1 MDTTKYKSKSIYI
14 AHIKQATKLGMSMN
28 EYITHLANLA
38 AQEKTTADANQ
49 LERLQALEGTI
60 SSLAEALKHQ
70 RYLTDTHTRKIDEQT
85 ALIAQQS
92 EMLTKLLNAYGADI
106 AFIQALKKEITA

>member
-1 MDTTKYKSKSIYI
+1 MTDSYKTVKVHSEIVTLAKRKNMSVNELFYHQKSLID
-14 AHIKQATKLGMSMN
+14 QD
-28 EYITHLANLA
+28 
-38 AQEKTTADANQ
+38 KTTEQENQ
-49 LERLQALEGTI
+49 LERLQALEGTV

-70 RYLTDTHTRKIDEQT
+70 RYLTDTQTRKIDEQT

>member
-1 MDTTKYKSKSIYI
+1 MADTYKTVKVHSEIVTLAKKKNMSVNELFYHQKSLID
-14 AHIKQATKLGMSMN
+14 QD
-28 EYITHLANLA
+28 
-38 AQEKTTADANQ
+38 KTTEQENQ
-49 LERLQALEGTI
+49 LERLQALEGTV

-70 RYLTDTHTRKIDEQT
+70 RYLTDTQTRKIDEQT

-106 AFIQALKKEITA
+106 AFIQALKQEITA

>member
-1 MDTTKYKSKSIYI
+1 MTDSYKTVKVHSEIVTLAKRKNMSVNELFYHQKSLID
-14 AHIKQATKLGMSMN
+14 QD
-28 EYITHLANLA
+28 
-38 AQEKTTADANQ
+38 KTTEQENQ
-49 LERLQALEGTI
+49 LERLQALEGTV

-70 RYLTDTHTRKIDEQT
+70 RYLTDTQTRKIDEQT

-106 AFIQALKKEITA
+106 AFIQALKQEITA